1 MAQIQESGGS
11 DHKGGKKRPKR
22 GIPAVD
28 MTPMVDLGFLLLTFF
43 VMTSTFSK
51 PKVMSLA
58 YPSKEEKEPK
68 PDEQLKVNN
77 AITFLLSE
85 DQVYYY
91 KGQFYPEGNA
101 DGKPATQLIESNFGA
116 GEDGVRK
123 LLADENKYVIS
134 EKARLDNELKNNKIH
149 DTTYNS
155 RLKTVKGSKDALKVL
170 VKTDDLAKAKNFI
183 DMIDEL
189 RIADIGAFVPTD
201 LNAKEYELLKA
212 KTKKE

>member
-1 MAQIQESGGS
+1 MAQIQESGGG

-51 PKVMSLA
+51 PKIMNLA
-58 YPSKEEKEPK
+58 YPSKEEKEPD
-68 PDEQLKVNN
+68 PGQELKVNN
-77 AITFLLSE
+77 AVTFLLSE
-85 DQVYYY
+85 DEVYYY
-91 KGQFYPEGNA
+91 EGAFYPEGNK
-101 DGKPATQLIESNFGA
+101 DGKPATQLTKSDFGP
-116 GEDGVRK
+116 DGVRK
-123 LLADENKYVIS
+123 LLADENKYVIT

-149 DTTYNS
+149 DSTYN
-155 RLKTVKGSKDALKVL
+155 RLLKEVKGSKGALKVL
-170 VKTDDLAKAKNFI
+170 VKTDDLAKCKNFI

-201 LNAKEYELLKA
+201 MNALEYELLKA
-212 KTKKE
+212 KTKKD